1 MILSETF
8 DVEHGPDLVGKAL
21 VCFRSFFISLF
32 LRVVDQADHTRLFS
46 PS

>member
-8 DVEHGPDLVGKAL
+8 DVEHGPDLVGMAL

-32 LRVVDQADHTRLFS
+32 SVTCGRLS
-46 PS
+46 